1 MSIITTCTA
10 LELQMRIK
18 AFFSVVLCLLM
29 FSCSKEGVTTSPDDH
44 TSTERTIVD
53 SGRIIVILGSSTA
66 YGTGAVPIDSSW
78 VNLLNYQFKE
88 DRKNVTIHNL
98 ALGGYTT
105 YHIMPSN
112 VPAPGGRP
120 GADLSRN
127 LDKALSFKPDLIII
141 NLPSN
146 DVTHGFSDK
155 EILNNYHSICNEIK
169 RNNVQYLITSTQPRN
184 FPDIHSRERLAIL
197 NHLVNAT
204 FPGNTIDFY
213 NLLADVS
220 LRIKP
225 ELNFGDGIHLNN
237 RGHKIIFDEF
247 LKDKRMRLVLGY

>member
-1 MSIITTCTA
+1 
-10 LELQMRIK
+10 MRIK
-18 AFFSVVLCLLM
+18 AYLSIALCLLL
-29 FSCSKEGVTTSPDDH
+29 FSCSKEDEIV
-44 TSTERTIVD
+44 TSTNGSTSLKIAYD
-53 SGRIIVILGSSTA
+53 SGKVVVILGSSTA

-78 VNLLNYQFKE
+78 VNLLNYQFKQ
-88 DRKNVTIHNL
+88 DGKNIIIHNL

-112 VPAPGGRP
+112 VPPANGRP
-120 GADLSRN
+120 GVDLSRN

-146 DVTHGFSDK
+146 DISYGFPDK
-155 EILNNYHSICNEIK
+155 EILSNYNVICNEIK
-169 RNNVQYLITSTQPRN
+169 KNNVQYLITSTQPRN
-184 FPDIHSRERLAIL
+184 FADIQTRERLAIL

-213 NLLADVS
+213 NLIADES
-220 LRIKP
+220 LKIKP
-225 ELNFGDGIHLNN
+225 ELNSGDGIHLNN
-237 RGHKIIFDEF
+237 RGHKIIFEEF